1 MAYKDI
7 PGRPGWQFKDDPAD
21 PGNKQTA
28 LFNKQLAGVRTT
40 GLTQV
45 YTETKRSNDPDG
57 TNRGEISATFYNK
70 GVKPASFFSSLP
82 ALGGGG
88 GGGGGGQPSLSGNH
102 SYDAE
107 FGYLVGY
114 FSLDTSWDQNLRQVR
129 DFGLPADGLT
139 MLGNS
144 RMSDADYA
152 TVMSDATHISI
163 LIGDYAQAD
172 YDKAPSDATF
182 PHKGM
187 VFTKDQVVTN
197 PNVTTLNTISADT
210 LGRESAVGGYDMF
223 WHDEISGSG
232 LGGVD
237 YSFVGEFQGEIRDW
251 GSSSLGYN
259 NVSAVGGV
267 AVTDTGRAYT
277 GDWVAVWV
285 TNSGVAPE
293 LS

>member
-1 MAYKDI
+1 MKISLSVSPPNSSASNL
-7 PGRPGWQFKDDPAD
+7 GQF
-21 PGNKQTA
+21 
-28 LFNKQLAGVRTT
+28 V
-40 GLTQV
+40 
-45 YTETKRSNDPDG
+45 
-57 TNRGEISATFYNK
+57 SAI
-70 GVKPASFFSSLP
+70 AS
-82 ALGGGG
+82 
-88 GGGGGGQPSLSGNH
+88 GGGGQPSLSGNH

-107 FGYLVGY
+107 FGYLVAY
-114 FSLDTSWDQNLRQVR
+114 MSLDTSWDQNLRQVR

-172 YDKAPSDATF
+172 YNKAPSDPTF

-210 LGRESAVGGYDMF
+210 LGRESAVGGYDLF
-223 WHDEISGSG
+223 WHDEDAGSDIVG
-232 LGGVD
+232 TD

-251 GSSSLGYN
+251 GSSLRGYN

-267 AVTDTGRAYT
+267 AVTDTGREYA

-285 TNSGVAPE
+285 TNSGVAPV

>member
-28 LFNKQLAGVRTT
+28 LFNKQVAGVRTT

-57 TNRGEISATFYNK
+57 TNRGEVTASFYNK

-82 ALGGGG
+82 AVGGG

-107 FGYLVGY
+107 FGYLVAY
-114 FSLDTSWDQNLRQVR
+114 LSLDTSWNQTLRQVR

-163 LIGDYAQAD
+163 LIGNYSNAD
-172 YDKAPSDATF
+172 YDKPPSGPAF
-182 PHKGM
+182 PFKGM

-223 WHDEISGSG
+223 WHDEDAGTDLAG
-232 LGGVD
+232 TD
-237 YSFVGEFQGEIRDW
+237 Y
-251 GSSSLGYN
+251 
-259 NVSAVGGV
+259 
-267 AVTDTGRAYT
+267 
-277 GDWVAVWV
+277 
-285 TNSGVAPE
+285 
-293 LS
+293 